1 MRGENEETVFLKD
14 YTETP
19 YAIEKVELDVR
30 IAPDTSVIRALLTL
44 VPRADTPPGTPLVLD
59 GEELTLR
66 TVAIDGLPQALTAY
80 EATATSLTIHQ
91 PPTKRFVLETE

>member
-14 YTETP
+14 YAETP

-44 VPRADTPPGTPLVLD
+44 VPRGGSLSDLCRELLSEAVL
-59 GEELTLR
+59 ERLR
-66 TVAIDGLPQALTAY
+66 THERRLIVVSA
-80 EATATSLTIHQ
+80 
-91 PPTKRFVLETE
+91 VL